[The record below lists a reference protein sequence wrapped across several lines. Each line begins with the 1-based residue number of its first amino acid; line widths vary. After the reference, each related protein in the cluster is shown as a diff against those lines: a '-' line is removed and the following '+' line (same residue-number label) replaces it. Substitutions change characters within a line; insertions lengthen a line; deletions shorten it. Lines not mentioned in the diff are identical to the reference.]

1 MIYTSALAAALRK
14 LLPTPARKRLVHVTI
29 GGNNTPA
36 ARSLSSKGESGD
48 ALGEA
53 DP

>member
-1 MIYTSALAAALRK
+1 MTYTSALAAALRK
-14 LLPTPARKRLVHVTI
+14 LLTTPARKRLVQYTI
-29 GGNNTPA
+29 GGNKTTA

-48 ALGEA
+48 TLGEA